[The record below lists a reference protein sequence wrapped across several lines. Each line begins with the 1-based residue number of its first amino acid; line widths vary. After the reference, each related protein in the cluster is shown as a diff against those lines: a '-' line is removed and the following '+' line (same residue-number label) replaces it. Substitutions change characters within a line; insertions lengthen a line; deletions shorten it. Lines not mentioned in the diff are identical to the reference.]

1 MAYIFVNS
9 FKQGLDAR
17 RSKIS
22 AQQGSL
28 VSGKNVHINRGG
40 EIEKRKAFV
49 AKHAL
54 PAGTFGL
61 HATRSNLYTFGSV
74 TPPTMP
80 AGVTYQQLVAPS
92 TPAMT
97 AVISTDTFAGVPYVV
112 ASFANG
118 AIHHFY
124 NGVRVTDWDAIVGTV
139 FTLGQALA
147 SLVTSVPGVT
157 AYYSAVAGKATVTII
172 GDVPGVVFTLTS
184 TATGLNGNSPTV
196 AIANVTGTSQVVPD
210 AANLTLN
217 GDDLTLGGES
227 LTIAN
232 VTGTSQVVQVE
243 ADLTL
248 NGDIL
253 TLGGEALTIS
263 TISTASSVVTS
274 QVSTVTLTSANNTD
288 PIAWSITVN
297 GVTSIITTNGSVTGS
312 AVRTFR
318 NKMYATG
325 QGLLYFSDT
334 ENPAEWTPPTGT
346 STSFAGF
353 ENLSSQTGQSDT
365 LVAMAPYQNYLAV
378 FARRATQI
386 WSVVAGDP
394 VSNVPVQ
401 ILDNIGTV
409 APRSAINFG
418 ELDVF
423 FLSDTGIRS
432 LRARDASNSAV
443 VYDVGTSID
452 PLVITRMKT
461 RSEAELAKCCG
472 VIEPRE
478 GRYMLAIGSEIFVY
492 SFFPASNI
500 SAWTTYET
508 GFTVSEWAVQ
518 ESKLYAR
525 SGNTVYLYGGDA
537 GETYDTSIAAVEL
550 SWLDADKAAHRKR
563 FHGIDA
569 SCEGTWRIDYSTDP
583 VSNQFVLAGHV
594 IGQNFSL
601 PSFGIA
607 GYGTHVGFKFT
618 SSDASAAK
626 MSSFACHFEFTD
638 PPK

>member
-40 EIEKRKAFV
+40 EIEKRKAFIL
-49 AKHAL
+49 KYAL
-54 PAGTFGL
+54 PANTFGL
-61 HATRSNLYTFGSV
+61 HATRSHIYTFGSI
-74 TPPTMP
+74 TPPVMP
-80 AGVTYQQLVAPS
+80 SGVTYQQLVAPS
-92 TPAMT
+92 SPAMT
-97 AVISTDTFAGVPYVV
+97 EVISTDTYAGVPYVV
-112 ASFANG
+112 ARYANG

-124 NGVRVTDWDAIVGTV
+124 NGSRVTDWDTLAGSV
-139 FTLGQALA
+139 FTLGQTLA
-147 SLVTSVPGVT
+147 EMVTLAPAIT
-157 AYYSAVAGKATVTII
+157 ASYTTVAGKATITITADAPNTAFSIASTVTPID
-172 GDVPGVVFTLTS
+172 GS
-184 TATGLNGNSPTV
+184 SPSV
-196 AIANVTGTSQVVPD
+196 AIVAT
-210 AANLTLN
+210 
-217 GDDLTLGGES
+217 
-227 LTIAN
+227 
-232 VTGTSQVVQVE
+232 
-243 ADLTL
+243 
-248 NGDIL
+248 
-253 TLGGEALTIS
+253 
-263 TISTASSVVTS
+263 TAPSVGVA
-274 QVSTVTLTSANNTD
+274 QVSTVTLTSTTD
-288 PIAWSITVN
+288 TSQVAWSIIVN
-297 GVTSIITTNGSVTGS
+297 GVTSILSTSGAVAGSS
-312 AVRTFR
+312 VRTHR
-318 NKMYATG
+318 SKMYATG
-325 QGLLYFSDT
+325 SGLLFFSDT
-334 ENPAEWTPPTGT
+334 ENPAEWTPAPTVP
-346 STSFAGF
+346 TSFAGF

-365 LVAMAPYQNYLAV
+365 LVAMAPYQNFLAV

-386 WSVVAGDP
+386 WSVVPGDP
-394 VSNVPVQ
+394 SANVPVQ

-409 APRSAINFG
+409 ASRSAINFG

-443 VYDVGTSID
+443 VFDVGTSID
-452 PLVITRMKT
+452 PLVIARMKT
-461 RSEAELAKCCG
+461 RTELELTKCCG

-500 SAWTTYET
+500 SAWTTYEA
-508 GFTVSEWAVQ
+508 GFIVSEWATQ

-525 SGNTVYLYGGDA
+525 SGNMVYLYGGDA
-537 GETYDTSIAAVEL
+537 GETYDTSEASVEL
-550 SWLDADKAAHRKR
+550 SWLDADKAAHKKR

-569 SCEGTWRIDYSTDP
+569 SCEGTWQIDYSIDP

-607 GYGTHVGFKFT
+607 GYGTHIGFQFK

-626 MSSFACHFEFTD
+626 LSSFACHFEFTD

>member
-49 AKHAL
+49 VKHAL

-61 HATRSNLYTFGSV
+61 HATRTNLYTFGSAAA
-74 TPPTMP
+74 PTMP
-80 AGVTYQQLVAPS
+80 AGVTYQQLVAATPS
-92 TPAMT
+92 DMT

-112 ASFANG
+112 ASFASG

-124 NGVRVTDWDAIVGTV
+124 NGVRVTDWDVMAGTV

-147 SLVTSVPGVT
+147 NLVTLAPAIS
-157 AYYSAVAGKATVTII
+157 ASYSTVSGKATVTITA
-172 GDVPGVVFTLTS
+172 DVTNVAFTVSSSVISHDGS
-184 TATGLNGNSPTV
+184 TPTV
-196 AIANVTGTSQVVPD
+196 AIVTTAAPAVGVAQVT
-210 AANLTLN
+210 TL
-217 GDDLTLGGES
+217 
-227 LTIAN
+227 
-232 VTGTSQVVQVE
+232 
-243 ADLTL
+243 
-248 NGDIL
+248 
-253 TLGGEALTIS
+253 
-263 TISTASSVVTS
+263 
-274 QVSTVTLTSANNTD
+274 TLTSASNTAQVSWA
-288 PIAWSITVN
+288 IIVN
-297 GVTSIITTNGSVTGS
+297 GVTYVLTTGSAVTGS
-312 AVRTFR
+312 SVRTFR

-334 ENPAEWTPPTGT
+334 ENAAEWTPAPTVP
-346 STSFAGF
+346 TSFAGF

-365 LVAMAPYQNYLAV
+365 LVAMAPYQNFLAV

-461 RSEAELAKCCG
+461 LSEANLAKCCG

-500 SAWTTYET
+500 SAWTTYEA

-525 SGNTVYLYGGDA
+525 SGNTIYLYGGDA
-537 GETYDTSIAAVEL
+537 GETYDTSEASVEL

-569 SCEGTWRIDYSTDP
+569 SCEGTWQIDYSTDP

-618 SSDASAAK
+618 STDASAAK

>member
-1 MAYIFVNS
+1 
-9 FKQGLDAR
+9 
-17 RSKIS
+17 
-22 AQQGSL
+22 
-28 VSGKNVHINRGG
+28 
-40 EIEKRKAFV
+40 
-49 AKHAL
+49 
-54 PAGTFGL
+54 
-61 HATRSNLYTFGSV
+61 
-74 TPPTMP
+74 
-80 AGVTYQQLVAPS
+80 
-92 TPAMT
+92 
-97 AVISTDTFAGVPYVV
+97 
-112 ASFANG
+112 
-118 AIHHFY
+118 
-124 NGVRVTDWDAIVGTV
+124 
-139 FTLGQALA
+139 
-147 SLVTSVPGVT
+147 
-157 AYYSAVAGKATVTII
+157 
-172 GDVPGVVFTLTS
+172 
-184 TATGLNGNSPTV
+184 
-196 AIANVTGTSQVVPD
+196 
-210 AANLTLN
+210 
-217 GDDLTLGGES
+217 
-227 LTIAN
+227 
-232 VTGTSQVVQVE
+232 
-243 ADLTL
+243 
-248 NGDIL
+248 
-253 TLGGEALTIS
+253 
-263 TISTASSVVTS
+263 
-274 QVSTVTLTSANNTD
+274 
-288 PIAWSITVN
+288 
-297 GVTSIITTNGSVTGS
+297 
-312 AVRTFR
+312 
-318 NKMYATG
+318 
-325 QGLLYFSDT
+325 LLYFSDT
-334 ENPAEWTPPTGT
+334 ENPAEWTPAPTVP
-346 STSFAGF
+346 TSFAGF

-365 LVAMAPYQNYLAV
+365 LVAMAPYQNFLAV

-461 RSEAELAKCCG
+461 RSEAELTQCCG

-500 SAWTTYET
+500 SAWTTYEA

-525 SGNTVYLYGGDA
+525 SGNTIYLYGGDA
-537 GETYDTSIAAVEL
+537 GETYDTSEASVEL

-569 SCEGTWRIDYSTDP
+569 SCEGTWQIDYSTDP

-618 SSDASAAK
+618 STDASAAK
-626 MSSFACHFEFTD
+626 MSSFACHFEFTE

>member
-49 AKHAL
+49 VKHAL

-61 HATRSNLYTFGSV
+61 HATRNNLYTFGSV

-112 ASFANG
+112 ASFNNG
-118 AIHHFY
+118 TIHHFY
-124 NGVRVTDWDAIVGTV
+124 NGVRVTDWDVMAGTV
-139 FTLGQALA
+139 LTLGQALA
-147 SLVTSVPGVT
+147 NLVTLAPAISA
-157 AYYSAVAGKATVTII
+157 AYTTISGKATITITADATNVAFTVSSSVSSHDGSTPTVAVVSTTAPAVGVAQVTTL
-172 GDVPGVVFTLTS
+172 TLTS
-184 TATGLNGNSPTV
+184 SSNTA
-196 AIANVTGTSQVVPD
+196 
-210 AANLTLN
+210 
-217 GDDLTLGGES
+217 
-227 LTIAN
+227 
-232 VTGTSQVVQVE
+232 
-243 ADLTL
+243 
-248 NGDIL
+248 
-253 TLGGEALTIS
+253 
-263 TISTASSVVTS
+263 
-274 QVSTVTLTSANNTD
+274 QVSWT
-288 PIAWSITVN
+288 IIVN
-297 GVTSIITTNGSVTGS
+297 GVTYALTTGSSVTGS
-312 AVRTFR
+312 SVRTFR

-334 ENPAEWTPPTGT
+334 ENPAEWTPPPTVP
-346 STSFAGF
+346 TSFAGF

-423 FLSDTGIRS
+423 FLSDSGIRS

-461 RSEAELAKCCG
+461 RSEAELTQCCG

-525 SGNTVYLYGGDA
+525 SGNTIYLYGGDA
-537 GETYDTSIAAVEL
+537 GETYDTSEASVEL
-550 SWLDADKAAHRKR
+550 SWLDADKSAHRKR

-569 SCEGTWRIDYSTDP
+569 SCDGTWQIDYSTDP

-618 SSDASAAK
+618 STDASAAK

>member
-49 AKHAL
+49 AKHTL

-61 HATRSNLYTFGSV
+61 HATRTNLYTFGSAAA
-74 TPPTMP
+74 PTMP
-80 AGVTYQQLVAPS
+80 AGVTYQQLVAATPS
-92 TPAMT
+92 AIA

-112 ASFANG
+112 ASFASG

-124 NGVRVTDWDAIVGTV
+124 NGVRVTDWDVMAGTV

-147 SLVTSVPGVT
+147 NLVTLAP
-157 AYYSAVAGKATVTII
+157 AISATYATVSGKATVTITA
-172 GDVPGVVFTLTS
+172 DVTNGSFTVSSSVISHDGS
-184 TATGLNGNSPTV
+184 TPTV
-196 AIANVTGTSQVVPD
+196 AIVATTAPAVGVAQVT
-210 AANLTLN
+210 TL
-217 GDDLTLGGES
+217 
-227 LTIAN
+227 
-232 VTGTSQVVQVE
+232 
-243 ADLTL
+243 
-248 NGDIL
+248 
-253 TLGGEALTIS
+253 
-263 TISTASSVVTS
+263 
-274 QVSTVTLTSANNTD
+274 TLTSASNTAQVSWA
-288 PIAWSITVN
+288 IIVN
-297 GVTSIITTNGSVTGS
+297 GVTYVLTTGSAVTGS
-312 AVRTFR
+312 SVRTFR

-334 ENPAEWTPPTGT
+334 ENPAEWTPAPTVP
-346 STSFAGF
+346 TSFAGF

-365 LVAMAPYQNYLAV
+365 LVAMAPYQNFLAV

-461 RSEAELAKCCG
+461 LSEANLAKCCG

-500 SAWTTYET
+500 SAWTTYEA

-525 SGNTVYLYGGDA
+525 SGNTIYLYGGDA
-537 GETYDTSIAAVEL
+537 GETYDTSEAAVEL

-569 SCEGTWRIDYSTDP
+569 SCEGTWQIDYSTDP

-618 SSDASAAK
+618 STDASAAK
-626 MSSFACHFEFTD
+626 MSSFACHFEFTE

>member
-1 MAYIFVNS
+1 MAYVFVNS

-49 AKHAL
+49 SKYAL
-54 PAGTFGL
+54 SADTFGL
-61 HATRSNLYTFGSV
+61 HATRAAIYTFGSKV
-74 TPPTMP
+74 PGSLAAP
-80 AGVTYQQLVAPS
+80 AIPSGVTYQQLVAAVAS
-92 TPAMT
+92 DMT
-97 AVISTDTFAGVPYVV
+97 EVISTETFAGSPYVV
-112 ASFANG
+112 ARYASG

-124 NGVRVTDWDAIVGTV
+124 NGTRVTDWDLMSGSV
-139 FTLGQALA
+139 FTLGQGLA
-147 SLVTSVPGVT
+147 DRVTLAPLVSA
-157 AYYSAVAGKATVTII
+157 AYSTVSGKATIAITADAVNTAFTIASGI
-172 GDVPGVVFTLTS
+172 TPLD
-184 TATGLNGNSPTV
+184 TASMSV
-196 AIANVTGTSQVVPD
+196 AIVATTAPGSTTAQVT
-210 AANLTLN
+210 
-217 GDDLTLGGES
+217 
-227 LTIAN
+227 
-232 VTGTSQVVQVE
+232 
-243 ADLTL
+243 
-248 NGDIL
+248 
-253 TLGGEALTIS
+253 
-263 TISTASSVVTS
+263 
-274 QVSTVTLTSANNTD
+274 TVTLTTSNNTAAA
-288 PIAWSITVN
+288 IWSITVN
-297 GVTSIITTNGSVTGS
+297 GVSYTLSTSGSVTGS

-318 NKMYATG
+318 SKMYATS
-325 QGLLYFSDT
+325 QGLLYYSDT
-334 ENPAEWTPPTGT
+334 ENATEWTPAPTVP
-346 STSFAGF
+346 TSFAGF
-353 ENLSSQTGQSDT
+353 ENLSSQTAQADA

-378 FARRATQI
+378 FARRVTQI

-394 VSNVPVQ
+394 SSNVPVQ
-401 ILDNIGTV
+401 ILDNIGTF

-432 LRARDASNSAV
+432 LRARDASNAAV

-452 PLVITRMKT
+452 PLVITQMKT
-461 RSEAELAKCCG
+461 RSETELLKVCG

-478 GRYMLAIGSEIFVY
+478 GRYMLAIGGKVFVY

-500 SAWTTYET
+500 SAWTTYEP
-508 GFTVSEWAVQ
+508 GFTVSDWAVQ
-518 ESKLYAR
+518 DSRLYAR
-525 SGNTVYLYGGDA
+525 SGNTVYLYGGDT
-537 GETYDTSIAAVEL
+537 GDTYDTSEAAVEL

-583 VSNQFVLAGHV
+583 VSSEFVLAGHV

-618 SSDASAAK
+618 STDAAAAK
-626 MSSFACHFEFTD
+626 LSSFACHFEFTE

>member
-49 AKHAL
+49 VKHAL

-61 HATRSNLYTFGSV
+61 HATRTNLYTFGSAAA
-74 TPPTMP
+74 PTMP
-80 AGVTYQQLVAPS
+80 AGVTYQQLVAATPS
-92 TPAMT
+92 DMT

-112 ASFANG
+112 ASFASG

-124 NGVRVTDWDAIVGTV
+124 NGVRVTDWDVMAGTV

-147 SLVTSVPGVT
+147 NLVTLAPAIS
-157 AYYSAVAGKATVTII
+157 ASYSTVSGKATVTITA
-172 GDVPGVVFTLTS
+172 DVTNVAFTVSSSVISHDGS
-184 TATGLNGNSPTV
+184 TPTV
-196 AIANVTGTSQVVPD
+196 AIVATTAPAVGVAQVT
-210 AANLTLN
+210 
-217 GDDLTLGGES
+217 
-227 LTIAN
+227 TI
-232 VTGTSQVVQVE
+232 
-243 ADLTL
+243 
-248 NGDIL
+248 
-253 TLGGEALTIS
+253 
-263 TISTASSVVTS
+263 
-274 QVSTVTLTSANNTD
+274 TLTSASTTAQVSWA
-288 PIAWSITVN
+288 IIVN
-297 GVTSIITTNGSVTGS
+297 GVTYVLTTGSAVTGS
-312 AVRTFR
+312 SVRTFR

-334 ENPAEWTPPTGT
+334 ENAAEWTPAPTVP
-346 STSFAGF
+346 TSFAGF

-365 LVAMAPYQNYLAV
+365 LVAMAPYQNFLAV

-432 LRARDASNSAV
+432 LRARDASNAAV

-461 RSEAELAKCCG
+461 LSEANLAKCCG

-500 SAWTTYET
+500 SAWTTYEA

-525 SGNTVYLYGGDA
+525 SGNTIYLYGGDA
-537 GETYDTSIAAVEL
+537 GETYDTSEAAVEL

-569 SCEGTWRIDYSTDP
+569 SCEGTWQVDYSTDP

-618 SSDASAAK
+618 STDASAAK
-626 MSSFACHFEFTD
+626 MSSFACHFEFTE